1 MHHPELTMAA
11 YKAAIDDGADGFECD
26 VRITKDNQLVL
37 WHDADM
43 QRMAGYATRIAD
55 STLSEIKDLYPEAI
69 TLEELL
75 ILARDNK
82 KELAIETKH
91 PVPTGSLVEKKVI
104 ELLNQEKSVADIFV
118 MSFSWLALEKIRM
131 IDPQQKTVALLH
143 DTFSFAM
150 RRFTSA
156 ANIGPGISALR
167 KRAQL
172 FDDPRNL
179 FVWTVDDA
187 DDMRFCA
194 DNGVDVLITNTPSY
208 ARSVLGYH

>member
-43 QRMAGYATRIAD
+43 QRIAGYSARIAD

-69 TLEELL
+69 TLEDLL

-91 PVPTGSLVEKKVI
+91 PVPSGSLVEKKVI
-104 ELLNQEKSVADIFV
+104 ELLNQEKSAADIYV

-131 IDPQQKTVALLH
+131 MEPQQKTVALLNH
-143 DTFSFAM
+143 RYNKLM

-156 ANIGPGISALR
+156 GSIGPSISTLR
-167 KRAQL
+167 QNPEVAE
-172 FDDPRNL
+172 DERNL

-194 DNGVDVLITNTPSY
+194 NNGVDVLITNTPSY